1 MSDYKA
7 DRTKVAADVA
17 GGIIPGEHR
26 GRYNHT
32 HEVIGRRLALHEGSS
47 SCHRHELLI
56 PPRATDMLRDL
67 STILQRY
74 EGQRI
79 PDTRDLMILFTV
91 RFETGGT
98 FHSQFEIAR
107 SFAWTKLC
115 VERAVPLVLV
125 QHQPGLSG
133 YAGGKPHCHLL
144 IFARELHDS
153 NFLGFTPLLKG
164 PPKAVLADEWVGWLA
179 QHG

>member
-7 DRTKVAADVA
+7 DRTKVSADVA
-17 GGIIPGEHR
+17 GGIIPGVFNGKH
-26 GRYNHT
+26 NDT
-32 HEVIGRRLALHEGSS
+32 HEVIGRRLTLHEGSS

-56 PPRATDMLRDL
+56 PPRATGMLRDL
-67 STILQRY
+67 NTIMQRY
-74 EGQRI
+74 EAQRI

-91 RFETGGT
+91 RFEPGGT
-98 FHSQFEIAR
+98 FHSQFESAR
-107 SFAWTKLC
+107 SFAWAKLC
-115 VERAVPLVLV
+115 VERAVPTVLV

-133 YAGGKPHCHLL
+133 YADGKPHCHLL

-164 PPKAVLADEWVGWLA
+164 PPKAVLATEWAAWLA
-179 QHG
+179 QHS